1 MKALIPV
8 AFIVLSSSPVIAQE
22 IYKWEDE
29 NGVVHY
35 GDTPEHSTASPLEK
49 EELPYSQTGST
60 PAESASERKA
70 RLQTESKEAQ
80 REDSQRLPSA
90 APRLNRP
97 KAWIEKNGRLRLS
110 GAIRNSGKGQCDAPS
125 VEVVIFDDNGSED
138 GNFVTAATANSLG
151 YGGEARF
158 EGEYFTPVGDAL
170 SWQAVP
176 RCGAAEG
183 TVYGASKQG
192 TLKITHS
199 RTIRSKR
206 LRSR

>member
-1 MKALIPV
+1 MKALTPV
-8 AFIVLSSSPVIAQE
+8 AFIVLFSFPVIAQE

-29 NGVVHY
+29 NGVIHY
-35 GDTPEHSTASPLEK
+35 GDTPKDSTVSPLEK
-49 EELPYSQTGST
+49 EELPYSHTGSL
-60 PAESASERKA
+60 PEESSSERKA
-70 RLQTESKEAQ
+70 RLRTESKEA
-80 REDSQRLPSA
+80 RLEDTQRLPSA
-90 APRLNRP
+90 SPRLSRS

-125 VEVVIFDDNGSED
+125 VEVVIFDGNGSED
-138 GNFVTAATANSLG
+138 GSFVTTAAFHSLA
-151 YGGEARF
+151 YGEETRF

-170 SWQAVP
+170 SWHAVP

>member
-8 AFIVLSSSPVIAQE
+8 AFIVLSSSLVIAQE

-29 NGVVHY
+29 HGVTHY
-35 GDTPEHSTASPLEK
+35 GDTPGHSTASPLEK
-49 EELPYSQTGST
+49 EELPYSHTGSS
-60 PAESASERKA
+60 PAESAAERKA
-70 RLQTESKEAQ
+70 RSRAEAKEA
-80 REDSQRLPSA
+80 RLEDSQHLPNAS
-90 APRLNRP
+90 PHLNRP

-125 VEVVIFDDNGSED
+125 VEVVIFDDNGNED
-138 GNFVTAATANSLG
+138 GNFITAATANSLG

>member
-1 MKALIPV
+1 MKALISV
-8 AFIVLSSSPVIAQE
+8 AFIVLSSSPVVAQE

-29 NGVVHY
+29 HGVTHY
-35 GDTPEHSTASPLEK
+35 GDTPGHSAASPLEK
-49 EELPYSQTGST
+49 EGLPYSHTGSL
-60 PAESASERKA
+60 PAESAAERKA
-70 RLQTESKEAQ
+70 RSRAEAKEA
-80 REDSQRLPSA
+80 RLEDSQRLPNAS
-90 APRLNRP
+90 PHLKHP

-110 GAIRNSGKGQCDAPS
+110 GAIRNKGKGLCDAPS
-125 VEVVIFDDNGSED
+125 IEVVIFDDNGSED
-138 GNFVTAATANSLG
+138 GNFVTEASANSLV

-183 TVYGASKQG
+183 TVYGASEQG

>member
-1 MKALIPV
+1 MKALIPI

-29 NGVVHY
+29 NGVIHY
-35 GDTPEHSTASPLEK
+35 GDIPRHSTASPLEK
-49 EELPYSQTGST
+49 EDLPYSHTGSL
-60 PAESASERKA
+60 PPESSSERKA
-70 RLQTESKEAQ
+70 RLRVESNEA
-80 REDSQRLPSA
+80 RLEDTQRLPSA
-90 APRLNRP
+90 SPRLNHP
-97 KAWIEKNGRLRLS
+97 KAWIEKNGRLRFS

-125 VEVVIFDDNGSED
+125 VEVVIFDDKGSED
-138 GNFVTAATANSLG
+138 GNFVTAAAFNSIA
-151 YGGEARF
+151 YDEEARF

-170 SWQAVP
+170 SWHAVP
-176 RCGAAEG
+176 RCGVAEG